1 MVYCVILL
9 AVGLVS
15 SAVWLCILI
24 YRQGAMRFEL
34 DKLTVWRQRVE
45 VASKLLDTDLRALI
59 IKAHQQHMKY
69 DDIFDGIFKAFDLYG
84 RRINE

>member
-1 MVYCVILL
+1 MVYCAILL

-24 YRQGAMRFEL
+24 YKQGAMRFEL
-34 DKLTVWRQRVE
+34 DKLTAWRQRIE
-45 VASKLLDTDLRALI
+45 VASKLLDTDLRALCI
-59 IKAHQQHMKY
+59 AAHQHMKY
-69 DDIFDGIFKAFDLYG
+69 DDVFRGIFKAFDLYG